1 MTPSA
6 IITGAARGIGAE
18 TARALAR
25 DGINLALAVRD
36 PDAATELADELR
48 GHDTEIVVIACDVSN
63 YADVEKMV
71 ETAANKLGRVDIL
84 VNNAGTMEPI
94 GLVEETG
101 PEAWLQCLAVNLA
114 GAYYTIHEILPHF
127 HAQGSGTI
135 INLSTGAA
143 FMPLRGWSA
152 YCSAKAGLAML
163 TRTVAEEV
171 SDTDIR
177 VYGFQPGMVNTG
189 MTREG
194 LKKQVNMVSRMNVE
208 EFLHPAKPASAI
220 AVLCRERPEEFQ
232 GQEVRYSEPD
242 FMRWLDKAQAC
253 NRNGING

>member
-1 MTPSA
+1 VTSAA

-25 DGINLALAVRD
+25 DGINLALAVRN
-36 PDAATELADELR
+36 PDSTKELADELR
-48 GHDTEIVVIACDVSN
+48 GQNIKVVVIACDVSS
-63 YADVEKMV
+63 YVDVQNMV
-71 ETAANKLGRVDIL
+71 TTAASKLGRIDTL

-94 GLVEETG
+94 GIIEETG

-114 GAYYTIHEILPHF
+114 GAYYTIHEILPYF

-135 INLSTGAA
+135 VNLSTGAA

-163 TRTVAEEV
+163 TRTLAEEV
-171 SDTDIR
+171 SDTGIR

-194 LKKQVNMVSRMNVE
+194 LKKQVNAVSRMNVD
-208 EFLHPAKPASAI
+208 EFLHPAEPASAI
-220 AVLCRERPEEFQ
+220 AALCRDRPAEFQ
-232 GQEVRYSEPD
+232 GLEVRYSEPG
-242 FMRWLDKAQAC
+242 FMRWLDKTQA
-253 NRNGING
+253 NYKKQ

>member
-1 MTPSA
+1 VTTAA

-36 PDAATELADELR
+36 PDACVELADELR
-48 GHDTEIVVIACDVSN
+48 GYNTEIVVIDCDVSS
-63 YADVEKMV
+63 YIDVQKMV
-71 ETAANKLGRVDIL
+71 ETASNQLGHVDIL
-84 VNNAGTMEPI
+84 INNAGTMEPI
-94 GLVEETG
+94 GLIEDTG

-114 GAYYTIHEILPHF
+114 GAYYAIHEVLPHF
-127 HAQGSGTI
+127 QTQSGGTI

-171 SDTDIR
+171 SGTDIR

-208 EFLHPAKPASAI
+208 EFLHPAEPASAI
-220 AVLCRERPEEFQ
+220 AALCSERPEGFH
-232 GQEVRYSEPD
+232 GQEVCYSEPG
-242 FMRWLDKAQAC
+242 FMHWLEKTQA
-253 NRNGING
+253 RQD